1 MRKDPKELSNSR
13 ERSCLSG
20 EVLAAETLEI
30 SGFGILLSELLI
42 KVQPQL
48 LGTLNKNYQQAVLPV
63 YTPLPKGR
71 ANVSKSLLCI
81 SQNSTA
87 TL

>member
-63 YTPLPKGR
+63 YTPLKGR